1 VTISPGIFDPTKKL
15 SEHIK
20 MGIQTKSVPE
30 AKIKVV
36 TGTAFQ
42 TETAPHLP
50 KLPMMCL
57 ANGKRGSGKSTA
69 VTNLLRMYKETGTMD
84 RVLIISPTFNSNKKL
99 MAQLDIKEEDVFSDP
114 DEPGL
119 IQKIIAVVEAERD
132 EYLRYLHLRNHYQK
146 IMKMIRTGQVPMNPE
161 DFDDYL
167 MSYYDPV
174 NNTFSMPK
182 PKYPRYEQ
190 GKPPILALFIDDS
203 MCSKLMTNR
212 KFPALIMRHRHL
224 GDFPTGGA
232 VGLSVFIALQTYK
245 ANSGVPKCVRNQ
257 ATSICLFRSKDKSE
271 LKGVAESFSGEIE
284 TETFLELYEKATA
297 ESPHDFLFVD
307 LHKKKEQPS
316 MFRRNF
322 DEYLIVD

>member
-1 VTISPGIFDPTKKL
+1 
-15 SEHIK
+15 
-20 MGIQTKSVPE
+20 MGIQTKKVPE
-30 AKIKVV
+30 ASIMIPK
-36 TGTAFQ
+36 GSTAFQ

-50 KLPMMCL
+50 RLPIMCL

-84 RVLIISPTFNSNKKL
+84 RILIISPTFNSNKKL
-99 MAQLDIKEEDVFSDP
+99 MADLDIKEEDVFSDP

-119 IQKIIAVVEAERD
+119 IQKIIAIVEQERD
-132 EYLRYLHLRNHYQK
+132 DFLRYLHLRNNYK
-146 IMKMIRTGQVPMNPE
+146 RIMRMIQSGQVPMNPE
-161 DFDDYL
+161 EYDDYL

-174 NNTFSMPK
+174 SNSFSLPK
-182 PKYPRYEQ
+182 PKYSRYEQ
-190 GKPPILALFIDDS
+190 GKPPVLALFIDDS

-212 KFPALIMRHRHL
+212 KFPAMIMRHRHL

-257 ATSICLFRSKDKSE
+257 ATSICLFRTKDKSE

-284 TETFLELYEKATA
+284 TDTFMDLYEMATA
-297 ESPHDFLFVD
+297 ESPHDFLFCD
-307 LHKKKEQPS
+307 LAFKKKEQAS

-322 DEYLIVD
+322 DTYLMVDGFG